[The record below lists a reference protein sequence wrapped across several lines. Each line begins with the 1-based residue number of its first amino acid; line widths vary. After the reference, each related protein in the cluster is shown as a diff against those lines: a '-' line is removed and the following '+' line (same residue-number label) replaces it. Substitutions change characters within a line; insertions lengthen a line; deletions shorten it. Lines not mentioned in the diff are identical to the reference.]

1 VIYDTPGKKTV
12 TLTVTDD
19 EGNQASATCFVAVSP
34 PVALPGSDQTVA
46 LNTTVD
52 EDGVSTSSVTVHF
65 DGSASYDP
73 GDENIPG
80 KGITAWKWDFPGG
93 DPVSETAATA
103 STTYDTPG
111 EKKVSLTVT
120 DNDTPALQTTATLK
134 VTVVKLTLTASGTPT
149 RGESATYTAAI
160 QPSGLSPTF
169 NWKFTG
175 SGGEVSENTGSTNTW
190 SGVMVVGGTIE
201 VKATVRGKV
210 FTETMSVTVNDR
222 GWETDIPLTIDATG
236 WGEPNPTEAHQL
248 GYTSANFNDPQNNY
262 HPDIINSGPNEGFK
276 FVITYTLRAPVL
288 ITINKHFSMD
298 NPPQS
303 WVDFKNAQG
312 NAPNEVQYADIEPA
326 VRKHEGVGPSDLITA
341 SHYKY
346 WHVDAV
352 KKGTADDPATKLE
365 KLVKPP
371 STSLENYKAYVV
383 SELRSYI
390 QAVNDRWNNDQEE
403 PGNYLSGKSIDWS
416 YPD

>member
-1 VIYDTPGKKTV
+1 
-12 TLTVTDD
+12 
-19 EGNQASATCFVAVSP
+19 
-34 PVALPGSDQTVA
+34 
-46 LNTTVD
+46 
-52 EDGVSTSSVTVHF
+52 
-65 DGSASYDP
+65 
-73 GDENIPG
+73 
-80 KGITAWKWDFPGG
+80 
-93 DPVSETAATA
+93 
-103 STTYDTPG
+103 
-111 EKKVSLTVT
+111 
-120 DNDTPALQTTATLK
+120 
-134 VTVVKLTLTASGTPT
+134 
-149 RGESATYTAAI
+149 
-160 QPSGLSPTF
+160 
-169 NWKFTG
+169 
-175 SGGEVSENTGSTNTW
+175 
-190 SGVMVVGGTIE
+190 MVVGGTIE